1 MNDGGN
7 SLGGMSREKSLK
19 DDQTESETDN
29 WKDFVSENEDDMS
42 ADHTDGKVHQDE
54 VTIRSGDES
63 TSAEDPGSEETK
75 AVKMRKTPK
84 QPSQR
89 EREEHEKTH
98 LPFRDWCTHC
108 IKAKSRNDPH
118 KRETDVMK
126 DEESRDDAISTIS
139 FDFSYFNDKLGKM
152 TKEEYNEA
160 LRKGDKMNRPM
171 VVLED
176 RETGTIVAHMCSQ
189 KGPGDKWIVGRIG

>member
-1 MNDGGN
+1 M
-7 SLGGMSREKSLK
+7 E

-29 WKDFVSENEDDMS
+29 WKDFFGSESEDDMKIS
-42 ADHTDGKVHQDE
+42 HAAGKADYDE
-54 VTIRSGDES
+54 VAIRSGDGH
-63 TSAEDPGSEETK
+63 TDAEDPGSEETK
-75 AVKMRKTPK
+75 AVKMKKTPK

-89 EREEHEKTH
+89 EREEHERTH

-126 DEESRDDAISTIS
+126 DEEFRDDAISTVS
-139 FDFSYFNDKLGKM
+139 FDYSYFNDKLGKM

-160 LRKGDKMNRPM
+160 LSKGR
-171 VVLED
+171 
-176 RETGTIVAHMCSQ
+176 R
-189 KGPGDKWIVGRIG
+189 

>member
-7 SLGGMSREKSLK
+7 SLGGMSRARSLK

-29 WKDFVSENEDDMS
+29 WKDFVSENEDDMKI
-42 ADHTDGKVHQDE
+42 DHTDGEVDQDE
-54 VTIRSGDES
+54 VAIRSGDEY

-75 AVKMRKTPK
+75 AVKMKKTPK

-126 DEESRDDAISTIS
+126 DEE
-139 FDFSYFNDKLGKM
+139 FSDERG
-152 TKEEYNEA
+152 
-160 LRKGDKMNRPM
+160 
-171 VVLED
+171 V
-176 RETGTIVAHMCSQ
+176 Q
-189 KGPGDKWIVGRIG
+189 